1 MSVMVEQ
8 EQKATPKQANTDRP
22 LKLAVRIFDQL
33 IREHL
38 TRTIQLSEQ
47 RKPGSLQLV
56 DANVAEIVLID
67 PDEPGADAFIR
78 NASRGRRPLPV
89 VYASEQPGNEIAW
102 LKRPAQAGDL
112 LAIMQTMRDE
122 LASLPADKAANG
134 QGRVRPDL
142 LPISENQA
150 GLDQILGLLDHAT
163 QASIHVGGITV
174 ILDGARDRIRV
185 PRPLAEIENAA
196 LAEKITADLLA
207 TAKSPPAEGSDLIR
221 HSLTLTEL
229 GWRLGLAT
237 SPAPEPPPD
246 ALKSTIRLERWPNFA
261 LLPHEREHL
270 LWTGRLIRMGQTLE
284 QMISQAS
291 GGYDSVARFY
301 NACVLSDL
309 LREGTGHQR
318 KRPRKAPGSAGRSGI
333 FSKIIQRLAG

>member
-1 MSVMVEQ
+1 MRVMVTQ
-8 EQKATPKQANTDRP
+8 EHKATREQTETARP
-22 LKLAVRIFDQL
+22 IKIAVRIFDQR

-38 TRTIQLSEQ
+38 TRTIQLCVQ
-47 RKPGSLQLV
+47 RKPGALELV
-56 DANVAEIVLID
+56 DTNVSEIVLID
-67 PDEPGADAFIR
+67 PDEPGANTFIN

-89 VYASEQPGNEIAW
+89 VYTSEKPGGDVAW

-112 LAIMQTMRDE
+112 LAVIEEMREE
-122 LASLPADKAANG
+122 LANLPVPATGNG
-134 QGRVRPDL
+134 QARVRPDL
-142 LPISENQA
+142 LPVDENQA

-163 QASIHVGGITV
+163 QASISVGGNTV
-174 ILDGARDRIRV
+174 VLDGARDRIRV
-185 PRPLAEIENAA
+185 PQPLAELDNAE
-196 LAEKITADLLA
+196 LAAKITSETLA
-207 TAKSPPAEGSDLIR
+207 ATKAPPADASSLVR

-237 SPAPEPPPD
+237 SPSAQPPAT

-284 QMISQAS
+284 QMISQSS
-291 GGYDSVARFY
+291 GGYDPVARFY

-309 LREGTGHQR
+309 MREGTGHQR
-318 KRPRKAPGSAGRSGI
+318 KRPRKAPGSADKSGI